1 MKMHADQLLQIFS
14 MGKRLRVTAIFH
26 SDAEANAYMEKH
38 PDEGVLASFDPY
50 VFLANMHDKGE
61 R

>member
-1 MKMHADQLLQIFS
+1 MKMKPDQILQIFS

-38 PDEGVLASFDPY
+38 QDEGVIAAFDPY
-50 VFLANMHDKGE
+50 VFLANVYDKGD
-61 R
+61 